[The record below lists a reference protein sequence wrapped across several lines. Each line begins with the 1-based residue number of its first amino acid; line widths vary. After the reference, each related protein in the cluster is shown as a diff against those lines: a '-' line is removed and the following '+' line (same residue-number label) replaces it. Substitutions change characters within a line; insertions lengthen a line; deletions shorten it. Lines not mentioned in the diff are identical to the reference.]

1 MTFRRLDSH
10 KRASNI
16 NMTVTVSVITDESEA
31 TTRVTL
37 TNKRPLTLVLQ
48 KGKFPNAFLITRF

>member
-1 MTFRRLDSH
+1 
-10 KRASNI
+10 
-16 NMTVTVSVITDESEA
+16 MTVTVSVITDQSEA